1 MNRTLGC
8 EGTDRRGV
16 NRGKRGEREQDERV
30 ESGWEND
37 QGFLRSGIQGETQN
51 LRAKKILLVLEKQN
65 LHPSGPEPL
74 ICPGGKRVDPG
85 VLVLY
90 TRKAEESVDIRV
102 AMWPN
107 HFLLSSLG
115 TGNKF

>member
-37 QGFLRSGIQGETQN
+37 QGFLRSGIPDLTFYIVCAAVSE
-51 LRAKKILLVLEKQN
+51 LPV
-65 LHPSGPEPL
+65 PL
-74 ICPGGKRVDPG
+74 KPFYPQFLGRMVICGGKG
-85 VLVLY
+85 EL
-90 TRKAEESVDIRV
+90 RKRA
-102 AMWPN
+102 
-107 HFLLSSLG
+107 SSTFWLA
-115 TGNKF
+115 